1 MNRKKNGAFE
11 KEFQSLGWWYQ
22 HFELP
27 NGVKTGAGEPPGY
40 DTRKRWSFIEPFVP
54 DDLTGKTVLD
64 VGGNAGFFSIQ
75 MKLRG
80 AQRCVLVDPFE
91 IAIQQAGFAAKQ
103 FGVTLELIMEDAHT
117 YCLTTEERFDYVLF
131 LGLFYHLKYPGIVLD
146 RLAEMTRKRI
156 FIHSHVIGHKRDPVI
171 SKPDYKRKTDDHLLE
186 HPGFPRLAF
195 VEAQYNE
202 DSTNWWMPNRTGMA
216 AMVRSAGLR
225 IMDRPHPQIIVAV
238 PEIYFGKQTFPKLVF
253 PKYGKRG
260 GAILPGPQ
268 RYDPEAWI
276 EISEAIATRPA
287 EKTNFIVRTGWKW
300 INRFRSLY
308 LKNRARIVSKLTR

>member
-117 YCLTTEERFDYVLF
+117 YCLTTEERFDSQWG
-131 LGLFYHLKYPGIVLD
+131 LGPHSRFQGSGPFPHRSSPVGVPGV
-146 RLAEMTRKRI
+146 RRA
-156 FIHSHVIGHKRDPVI
+156 PVQ
-171 SKPDYKRKTDDHLLE
+171 P
-186 HPGFPRLAF
+186 
-195 VEAQYNE
+195 
-202 DSTNWWMPNRTGMA
+202 
-216 AMVRSAGLR
+216 AG
-225 IMDRPHPQIIVAV
+225 AV
-238 PEIYFGKQTFPKLVF
+238 PD
-253 PKYGKRG
+253 RSS
-260 GAILPGPQ
+260 LP
-268 RYDPEAWI
+268 
-276 EISEAIATRPA
+276 
-287 EKTNFIVRTGWKW
+287 
-300 INRFRSLY
+300 
-308 LKNRARIVSKLTR
+308 